1 MTQPTKD
8 TDSEPPFD
16 PTPGRDTEFER
27 EASAAA
33 AIAEAVA
40 ETEATLVVERALA
53 GRERRLLLVMGALLG
68 MSLLLHAITLSR
80 LFSIRA
86 TLRQEIGRLADS
98 VATAKDQTLSYDLP
112 INQSIPINIS
122 IPIRES
128 VVIPVNTT
136 VQIKQNITVPIDTGF
151 GVVDLPV
158 PLDVNIPIS
167 TTVPIEFNQDVPIST
182 TLPVSLTV
190 PIQLD
195 LGSSQFAAPLDTL
208 RDALL
213 QFRDQ
218 F

>member
-1 MTQPTKD
+1 MTQPIKE
-8 TDSEPPFD
+8 TDAAPSLD
-16 PTPGRDTEFER
+16 PTPGRETEFER
-27 EASAAA
+27 ESGAAA

-40 ETEATLVVERALA
+40 ETEATLVVGRALA
-53 GRERRLLLVMGALLG
+53 GSQRRLLLVMGALLG

-86 TLRQEIGRLADS
+86 TLKQEVGRLADS
-98 VATAKDQTLSYDLP
+98 VDATKQQTLSYELP
-112 INQSIPINIS
+112 IDQQVPINIS

-136 VQIKQNITVPIDTGF
+136 VQIRQDIVVPIDTGF
-151 GVVDLPV
+151 GTVDLPV

-195 LGSSQFAAPLDTL
+195 LGSPQFAAYLDKL
-208 RDALL
+208 RDALI